1 MQTSSIPDTVSSAYN
16 SFVPTRTYSSE
27 INSIQQETIDISYQ
41 NGDYSVQLSLNQSIE
56 YNESMY
62 TAEGLLPQTE
72 TNFLQPSNELE
83 TSQSETVQNLYE
95 QYLNLIRRKV
105 EYLLNQLIKNSEQY
119 GSQQSQDTGGVVDG
133 NSSYTESTIM
143 LSRTV
148 SIDGE
153 ITISD
158 YYSPEQTAERIVNFA
173 LSFYS
178 GGDRNEFA
186 EMVKEAVMK
195 GYQQALEAMGGSLPS
210 VAQKTISLVMNALDS
225 FAAGEPL
232 NISA

>member
-1 MQTSSIPDTVSSAYN
+1 MQISTIPDTVSSAYN

-27 INSIQQETIDISYQ
+27 ITSIQQETIDISYQ
-41 NGDYSVQLSLNQSIE
+41 NRDYSVQLSLNKSIE

-83 TSQSETVQNLYE
+83 TSQSETVLNLYE
-95 QYLNLIRRKV
+95 QYLDMIRRRV
-105 EYLLNQLIKNSEQY
+105 EYLLNQLIQNSEHY
-119 GSQQSQDTGGVVDG
+119 DSQQSQDTGGVLDV
-133 NSSYTESTIM
+133 NSSHTESTIM

-178 GGDRNEFA
+178 GGDRNEFT
-186 EMVKEAVMK
+186 EMVKEAVLK
-195 GYQQALEAMGGSLPS
+195 GYHEALEAMGGNLPS

-225 FAAGEPL
+225 FAAAEPVNL
-232 NISA
+232 SA